1 MGDAIRCVFRNSL
14 VGDKTMSLL
23 LRIPFYFV
31 LAVCV
36 VLLESRA
43 QAADVPLTVT
53 IPDAY
58 VSVMIAAFGETY
70 PEMIED
76 PQNPGVMIPNPQ
88 SKAAYAKEQALLL
101 IRMVLKARV
110 DQYRYHQAQL
120 AVDAEPWDAQ

>member
-1 MGDAIRCVFRNSL
+1 
-14 VGDKTMSLL
+14 MSTI
-23 LRIPFYFV
+23 LRIPFFLI

-36 VLLESRA
+36 VFLESRA

-58 VSVMIAAFGETY
+58 VSVMIDAFGETY
-70 PEMIED
+70 QAMIPDPED
-76 PQNPGVMIPNPQ
+76 PGSMIPNPQ